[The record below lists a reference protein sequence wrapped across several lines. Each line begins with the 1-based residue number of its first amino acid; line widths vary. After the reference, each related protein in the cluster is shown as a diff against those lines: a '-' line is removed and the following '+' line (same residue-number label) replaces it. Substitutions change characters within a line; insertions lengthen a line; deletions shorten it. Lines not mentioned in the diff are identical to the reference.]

1 MNKTVSAININ
12 KFSLYSNS
20 KHLLSDI
27 SFNIYENQITAIIG
41 SSYSGKSAF
50 LKSLNRLIELEAN
63 IKTEGTIEFFGQNIY
78 GRRIN
83 LSRLRRQ
90 VSSIF
95 QTPNIFPVSTYENVA
110 YGIKLTGWYPKY
122 ELDRIVEL
130 AIKRAGLW
138 DDVRHRLYKSALDL
152 PILQQQQL
160 CIARA
165 LAVKPKVLLMDEPC
179 GSLGSAASLKIEEI
193 IQSLR
198 GQMTIV
204 IATQDTQFA
213 SRISD
218 FTAFFSSDEKGT
230 SQMLEFGTT
239 VQIFTKPSNSRTS
252 DYVCGRYN

>member
-12 KFSLYSNS
+12 KFSLYYNS
-20 KHLLSDI
+20 KHVLSDV
-27 SFNIYENQITAIIG
+27 SLNIYENQITTIIG
-41 SSYSGKSAF
+41 SPYSGKSAF
-50 LKSLNRLIELEAN
+50 LKSLNRLIELEGN
-63 IKTEGTIEFFGQNIY
+63 IKIEGNIEFFGQNIY

-110 YGIKLTGWYPKY
+110 YGIKLTGWYPKS
-122 ELDRIVEL
+122 ELDHIVEF

-165 LAVKPKVLLMDEPC
+165 LAVKPRVLLMDEPC
-179 GSLGSAASLKIEEI
+179 GSLGSTASMKIEEI

-198 GQMTIV
+198 GEITIV

-213 SRISD
+213 SRVSD
-218 FTAFFSSDEKGT
+218 FTAFFGIDEKGT
-230 SQMLEFGTT
+230 AQMLEFGTT
-239 VQIFTKPSNSRTS
+239 VQIFTKPNNQRTS
-252 DYVCGRYN
+252 DYVCNRHN

>member
-12 KFSLYSNS
+12 KFSLYYNS
-20 KHLLSDI
+20 KHVLSDV
-27 SFNIYENQITAIIG
+27 SLNIYENQITTIIG
-41 SSYSGKSAF
+41 SPYSGKSAF
-50 LKSLNRLIELEAN
+50 LKSLNRLIELEGN
-63 IKTEGTIEFFGQNIY
+63 IKIEGNIEFFGQNIY

-110 YGIKLTGWYPKY
+110 YGIKLTGWHPKY
-122 ELDRIVEL
+122 ELDHIVEF

-165 LAVKPKVLLMDEPC
+165 LAVKPRVLLMDEPC
-179 GSLGSAASLKIEEI
+179 GSLGSTASMKIEEI

-198 GQMTIV
+198 GEITIV

-213 SRISD
+213 SRVSD
-218 FTAFFSSDEKGT
+218 FTAFFGIDEKGT
-230 SQMLEFGTT
+230 AQMLEFGTT
-239 VQIFTKPSNSRTS
+239 VQIFTKPNNQRTS
-252 DYVCGRYN
+252 DYVCNRHN